1 MCRIGQNVE
10 QVLIAPGAS
19 AILWWTIALS
29 ADAGRIER
37 RLAWQRAFFDD
48 DRMFPVVAEV
58 VSVDEAGDAGFQQAV
73 QGQAIFVGDVVN
85 GVAIAVLPAADVEG
99 VEMLIMPTHRG
110 LDCLMQVTQ
119 RHLVRHEEATP
130 DRRSRAAQGHLQA
143 DDALAG
149 TSSRLDGLGHDRAP
163 CRLDASPSRFLR
175 GGSPDGKWAIP
186 RAGASSRRVSGGC
199 TTVYACRVFRF
210 NQRLT

>member
-1 MCRIGQNVE
+1 MLFSLEAGGDSGIGDFDDEVVRIELFANPLDLFGAFGMRRIGQNVE

-85 GVAIAVLPAADVEG
+85 GMAIAVLPAGDG
-99 VEMLIMPTHRG
+99 VHE
-110 LDCLMQVTQ
+110 VNAF
-119 RHLVRHEEATP
+119 VRPAP
-130 DRRSRAAQGHLQA
+130 
-143 DDALAG
+143 
-149 TSSRLDGLGHDRAP
+149 SSRGCA
-163 CRLDASPSRFLR
+163 
-175 GGSPDGKWAIP
+175 GGS
-186 RAGASSRRVSGGC
+186 
-199 TTVYACRVFRF
+199 
-210 NQRLT
+210 RLAR